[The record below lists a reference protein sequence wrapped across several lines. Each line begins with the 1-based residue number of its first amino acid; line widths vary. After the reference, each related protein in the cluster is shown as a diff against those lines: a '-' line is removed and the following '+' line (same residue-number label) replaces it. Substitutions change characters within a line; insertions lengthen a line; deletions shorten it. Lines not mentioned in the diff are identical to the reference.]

1 MCFSLLH
8 FPNGT
13 VGDGE
18 RSGHRAIFRV
28 AGLLKSACSSWL
40 FLQFVDFVHPCPQAG
55 PVRAPTEKT
64 VAGIRTAV
72 TLQRMAANRR
82 RQRHLLKAGNV
93 RKNKPELNRAVNFH
107 HLFPPTIMIT
117 VESRILRR
125 TLVNGRCKRSGH
137 SYSHSAGTKPTKPTL
152 FADAHSSMSYALAN
166 STGSREPSDRRYTSG
181 QGLISVWLSPR

>member
-1 MCFSLLH
+1 MYSH
-8 FPNGT
+8 FLFPIWHSVFLPVT
-13 VGDGE
+13 LPQWDRGDGE

-117 VESRILRR
+117 VESLVLRR
-125 TLVNGRCKRSGH
+125 TLVNGR
-137 SYSHSAGTKPTKPTL
+137 
-152 FADAHSSMSYALAN
+152 
-166 STGSREPSDRRYTSG
+166 
-181 QGLISVWLSPR
+181 

>member
-55 PVRAPTEKT
+55 PVRAPAEKT
-64 VAGIRTAV
+64 VAGIGAV
-72 TLQRMAANRR
+72 LAIRGMAANRL
-82 RQRHLLKAGNV
+82 RQRLLLEAGDMRENES
-93 RKNKPELNRAVNFH
+93 ELNRAVNFH
-107 HLFPPTIMIT
+107 HLF
-117 VESRILRR
+117 L
-125 TLVNGRCKRSGH
+125 LVK
-137 SYSHSAGTKPTKPTL
+137 
-152 FADAHSSMSYALAN
+152 
-166 STGSREPSDRRYTSG
+166 
-181 QGLISVWLSPR
+181 

>member
-82 RQRHLLKAGNV
+82 RQRHLLKAGDGTAIAGGGDGGNHV
-93 RKNKPELNRAVNFH
+93 NIEHVAIVVDRQKLFHIYCSPYFLKNQLRGQLFDTAPELCR
-107 HLFPPTIMIT
+107 
-117 VESRILRR
+117 
-125 TLVNGRCKRSGH
+125 
-137 SYSHSAGTKPTKPTL
+137 
-152 FADAHSSMSYALAN
+152 
-166 STGSREPSDRRYTSG
+166 
-181 QGLISVWLSPR
+181 LSPDFLS